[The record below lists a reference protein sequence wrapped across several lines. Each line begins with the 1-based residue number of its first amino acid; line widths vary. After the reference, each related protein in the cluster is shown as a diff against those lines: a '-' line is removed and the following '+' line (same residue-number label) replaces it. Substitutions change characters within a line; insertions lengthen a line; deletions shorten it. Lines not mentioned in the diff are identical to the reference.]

1 MASYLEQLEQA
12 RRHVIE
18 ARRIA
23 EAQRERIDRLATQ
36 GQDTKEAQSLLHA
49 YEQALATFEDE
60 FVQLSKK
67 VNA

>member
-12 RRHVIE
+12 RRQVIE
-18 ARRIA
+18 GRRIV

-36 GQDTKEAQSLLHA
+36 GQDTREAQSLLHA
-49 YEQALATFEDE
+49 YERALAIFEDE
-60 FVQLSKK
+60 FVQIAKK